1 MSVHCTVHKQV
12 HRIIQNQN
20 VNFRSVRRDLLRTKQ
35 RIYEDYC
42 SDDGDGD
49 GESRNAAGPTTP
61 NGHVIKGGG
70 GGGGNGGNGYTRL
83 AQSDDSAVSVNLLLH
98 HDGEDED

>member
-1 MSVHCTVHKQV
+1 MSVHKKV

-70 GGGGNGGNGYTRL
+70 GGGGSGNGYTRL